1 MKLFF
6 LRFVIFK
13 LGLFFCVFTTVSC
26 SSNKVILTEP
36 ISQQFSPIKEG
47 KINYTFTPQ
56 SQIIVKQDVA
66 KINSIVIKNGPNL
79 VLKFEYI
86 KKPTKNTVDS
96 GYREVLYIE
105 IPNKKQ
111 SINLSDLNQSDINIW
126 FARFCFCRDY
136 VGFHK
141 ITEGALQIDLSA
153 KALKIKLE
161 IKFNNLPQ
169 VLNFIDQ
176 NISLNKT
183 N

>member
-6 LRFVIFK
+6 IRFVIFK
-13 LGLFFCVFTTVSC
+13 LGFIFYVLTAISC
-26 SSNKVILTEP
+26 SSNKVILKEP
-36 ISQQFSPIKEG
+36 ISQQLSLIKEG
-47 KINYTFTPQ
+47 EINFTFTPQ
-56 SQIIVKQDVA
+56 SQIIIKQDVA
-66 KINSIVIKNGPNL
+66 KINSIATEKGKNL

-86 KKPTKNTVDS
+86 KKTDKNLADS

-111 SINLSDLNQSDINIW
+111 SINLSNLNQSDINIW

-136 VGFHK
+136 IGFHK
-141 ITEGALQIDLSA
+141 ITEGRLQIDLSA
-153 KALKIKLE
+153 KALKIKSE